1 MSVEHQQAKQAVID
15 EIRGKLDRA
24 QSAVVIDYIGI
35 TVEEADN
42 MRRKLRDA
50 NVDYK
55 VYKNT
60 LASRAIKGTKYEE
73 LDQVLS
79 GPSAFALSYED
90 AVAPARVLAGII
102 KEFNKMSFK
111 AGVIEGSYFD
121 ADGVKSIAALPTR
134 DEMIAKFL
142 GSIQS
147 PLSKFVRTLQAIAD
161 DKAEGT
167 SQEAAPEEAA
177 DVEAVTEAP
186 EEAVSAEAAPVTEA
200 PAEAAA
206 SEAAPAAEI
215 SAEAAP
221 SEAATEAAPAETPE
235 TSAE

>member
-15 EIRGKLDRA
+15 EIKGKLDRA

-42 MRRKLRDA
+42 MRRKLREA

-60 LASRAIKGTKYEE
+60 LVSRAIKGTKYEE

-121 ADGVKSIAALPTR
+121 ADGVKSIAALPSR

-147 PLSKFVRTLQAIAD
+147 PVSKFVRTLQAIAD
-161 DKAEGT
+161 DKAAGNP
-167 SQEAAPEEAA
+167 QEAAPAE
-177 DVEAVTEAP
+177 T
-186 EEAVSAEAAPVTEA
+186 AEAA

-206 SEAAPAAEI
+206 PETAPATESA
-215 SAEAAP
+215 AEAP
-221 SEAATEAAPAETPE
+221 ETPAE
-235 TSAE
+235 

>member
-15 EIRGKLDRA
+15 EIKGKLDRA

-60 LASRAIKGTKYEE
+60 LVSRAIKGTKFEE

-90 AVAPARVLAGII
+90 AVAPARALAGII

-121 ADGVKSIAALPTR
+121 ADGVKSIAALPSR

-147 PLSKFVRTLQAIAD
+147 PVSKFVRTLQAIAD
-161 DKAEGT
+161 DKAAGNP
-167 SQEAAPEEAA
+167 QEAAP
-177 DVEAVTEAP
+177 
-186 EEAVSAEAAPVTEA
+186 AETAEA

-206 SEAAPAAEI
+206 TAEAPAKAAPAE
-215 SAEAAP
+215 AEA
-221 SEAATEAAPAETPE
+221 EATPAETPE
-235 TSAE
+235 TPAE